1 MGRKS
6 VQTALPGVE
15 LDRPKK
21 KQATAESPA
30 VRTRRPPTEADAGR
44 VLSGDPVKYIQL
56 LRNLSPELLQRVLA
70 QLSDV
75 QRRRVEAALATD
87 SDLPIF
93 QNRNERFRLPSP
105 ETASTQTATPAANT
119 DVDFV
124 VTQRGT
130 GNVIPHLVSGTQ
142 KLDADAPYQDQIPK
156 KLEVKRAKSRTADD
170 MQVERQID
178 EVVGKLDGGLTRET
192 AEGRVKGKLLD
203 PRLARSEYY
212 MDGTDRALFRQLSE
226 MPLTKKNLEAFKE
239 IIERVQLEQARDP
252 QADIAGPYA
261 RVLERIRSNDPV
273 RFGTLVTSAGFD
285 AANPDSIAKFRAEFG
300 PDRQRRPNPNDSRG
314 RPDLEKDPPLEKQRS
329 EYDMPPRVVFGPE
342 VGKKFEPNT
351 QPSGQDDLP
360 DQMQEGQFLAILNDL
375 LRDTNVEIAPTLPTL
390 GGRARSNAAT
400 PLIRALVREI
410 ERVQKAE
417 GKQAFRPR
425 QQTGMRYINEL
436 NPLTGQMEP
445 TRKLNDFDD
454 DPAVVGPG
462 DAFNYPPGVGNMI
475 RTLAVEGFPAAPGR
489 GPIAGLRDLELVGR
503 RQQGK
508 QFVPYTP
515 SSIVLPSS
523 PQAQR
528 AYERRLQNT
537 SQKRDNLTREILME
551 FLDGKKGA
559 ALRGTGFIPKDI
571 QDYRQ
576 RFPFLIDRDLSD
588 LIQEVSRRHGIL
600 PLDQVLQG
608 LRVNVPYRSG
618 DNIVIGRLPSNEA
631 GQVLTASSMVPE
643 NLSSPLAQLIE
654 ASRQIYERLPPHPTR
669 QGSIIAKNLE
679 GKTVISGDNMARINK
694 GFEQQGKKYLDVIEQ
709 PVGPRFLQLTPDQQ
723 AEMVEVLNKQKPGSG
738 DAYRASMEARALEE
752 AQVTPP
758 SKRYLDR
765 LEKVGVRRPSAAL
778 PSSLLN
784 GLMV

>member
-15 LDRPKK
+15 LDSPKNQ
-21 KQATAESPA
+21 QAAAESPA

-44 VLSGDPVKYIQL
+44 VLSGNPVKYIQL
-56 LRNLSPELLQRVLA
+56 LRNLSPELPGRVLA

-75 QRRRVEAALATD
+75 QRRQVEAALAAD

-105 ETASTQTATPAANT
+105 ETGSTQTAAPAANA

-142 KLDADAPYQDQIPK
+142 KLDASAPSQDQIPK
-156 KLEVKRAKSRTADD
+156 KLDVKRAKSRTADD

-178 EVVGKLDGGLTRET
+178 EAVGKLDGGLTRKE

-226 MPLTKKNLEAFKE
+226 MPLNEKNLTAFKE
-239 IIERVQLEQARDP
+239 IIERVRLEQARDP

-261 RVLERIRSNDPV
+261 RVLERIRASEPV

-285 AANPDSIAKFRAEFG
+285 ATNPDSIAKFRAEFG

-314 RPDLEKDPPLEKQRS
+314 RPDLENEPPLEKQRS

-351 QPSGQDDLP
+351 QPSGQDNLR
-360 DQMQEGQFLAILNDL
+360 DQIQEGQLLNVLNDL
-375 LRDTNVEIAPTLPTL
+375 LRDTNVQIAPTLPTL
-390 GGRARSNAAT
+390 GGRVRSNAAT
-400 PLIRALVREI
+400 PLVRALVREL
-410 ERVQKAE
+410 EGVLKAE
-417 GKQAFRPR
+417 GKQAFSPR
-425 QQTGMRYINEL
+425 DKTRFQYFNEF
-436 NPLTGQMEP
+436 NPVAGQMEP
-445 TRKLNDFDD
+445 TRKLDDFGD

-462 DAFNYPPGVGNMI
+462 DAFNYPPGVGNMV
-475 RTLAVEGFPAAPGR
+475 RTLAVEGFPAATGKR
-489 GPIAGLRDLELVGR
+489 PIAGLRELELVGR
-503 RQQGK
+503 NQQGK
-508 QFVPYTP
+508 QSIPYTP

-523 PQAQR
+523 PEAQR
-528 AYERRLQNT
+528 AYDRRLQNT
-537 SQKRDNLTREILME
+537 SQKRDNIAREVLLE
-551 FLDGKKGA
+551 FLDGRKGA
-559 ALRGTGFIPKDI
+559 ALRGTGFIPRDI
-571 QDYRQ
+571 EDYRQ

-588 LIQEVSRRHGIL
+588 LIQEVSRQTGIL
-600 PLDQVLQG
+600 PLDEVLQG

-618 DNIVIGRLPSNEA
+618 DNLVIGRLPSGQA
-631 GQVLTASSMVPE
+631 GQVLTASRLMPE
-643 NLSSPLAQLIE
+643 NLASPLSQLIE
-654 ASRQIYERLPPHPTR
+654 ASRQIYEKLPPHPTR
-669 QGSIIAKNLE
+669 MNSKIAKNLE
-679 GKTVISGDNMARINK
+679 GTTVISGDNMARINK
-694 GFEQQGKKYLDVIEQ
+694 EFAQQGKKYLDVIEQ
-709 PVGPRFLQLTPDQQ
+709 PVGPRFLQLTPEQQ
-723 AEMVEVLNKQKPGSG
+723 AQMVEVLNRQKQGSG
-738 DAYRASMEARALEE
+738 DAYRKQMEARALEK
-752 AQVTPP
+752 AQTTSP